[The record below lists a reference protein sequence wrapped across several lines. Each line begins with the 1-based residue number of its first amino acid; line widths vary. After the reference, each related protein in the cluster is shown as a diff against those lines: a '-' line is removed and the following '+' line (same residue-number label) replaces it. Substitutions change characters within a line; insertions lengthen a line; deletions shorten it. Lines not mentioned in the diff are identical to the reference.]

1 MSTSKFQPRKFKNFI
16 SYAIN
21 FLLCALVTL
30 SVTFSHAAPALAIDA
45 PELLPQ
51 EQTNVIDLGKFL
63 SGPEKIKLDRD
74 LTSFEKKTGWKLRIL
89 TQVDA
94 TPGRA
99 VKKYWGLNERSVL
112 LVADSR
118 DRNIL
123 NFNVGDD
130 VYSLLPRGFWI
141 ELQSRYGNQFFVR
154 DRGQDR
160 AILSSVDAIVTCLEQ
175 DGCAVVPGLP
185 QEQWVLTL
193 ITSLVGGIIFG
204 FAGHP
209 RREGEFFAWRWA
221 LVLAP
226 LWGMLFLV
234 FGIGPVVMR
243 TGDILPIIRNVAG
256 FTGGA
261 IIAYLIPS
269 PKRSTSIPEARP

>member
-1 MSTSKFQPRKFKNFI
+1 M
-16 SYAIN
+16 
-21 FLLCALVTL
+21 
-30 SVTFSHAAPALAIDA
+30 
-45 PELLPQ
+45 
-51 EQTNVIDLGKFL
+51 
-63 SGPEKIKLDRD
+63 
-74 LTSFEKKTGWKLRIL
+74 
-89 TQVDA
+89 
-94 TPGRA
+94 
-99 VKKYWGLNERSVL
+99 
-112 LVADSR
+112 
-118 DRNIL
+118 
-123 NFNVGDD
+123 
-130 VYSLLPRGFWI
+130 
-141 ELQSRYGNQFFVR
+141 
-154 DRGQDR
+154 
-160 AILSSVDAIVTCLEQ
+160 
-175 DGCAVVPGLP
+175 PGLP

-234 FGIGPVVMR
+234 FGIGPVVTR